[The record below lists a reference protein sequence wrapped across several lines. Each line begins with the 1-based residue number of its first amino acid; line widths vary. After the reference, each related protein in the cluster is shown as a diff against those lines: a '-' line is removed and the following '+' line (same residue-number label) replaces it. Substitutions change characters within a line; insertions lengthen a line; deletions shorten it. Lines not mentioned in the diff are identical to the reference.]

1 MALFNGVVHVDTDC
15 GVDDALA
22 LAVLGQVANVASV
35 STTWG
40 NCSALQAAANAR
52 CILQRT
58 RAANTAVAPAD
69 DDPPT
74 SWVPSDVHGPDGM
87 GGVFNLSPAERSP
100 KSDTAVSA
108 IIRFAQQAGK
118 DGRLLAI
125 APLTNVAAAYRAA
138 PEALHSLDRIVV
150 MAGQGLTPRSV
161 WLDETGDTNTRHDPS
176 ATAEIAASALP
187 ITWVGI
193 DVTRN
198 VLVSADA
205 FGESEFGRTMREL
218 SAAYGASRAA
228 SYGYAADGPG
238 WRVPAHDTV
247 AATVLLDGDG
257 TTTAEA
263 LAVVDRSSGTPVLR
277 GRVPSRPS
285 VTTHRF
291 ATAAPND
298 LAVRALLRRAF
309 AQ

>member
-1 MALFNGVVHVDTDC
+1 MTSFSGVVHIDTDC

-52 CILQRT
+52 YILRRT
-58 RAANTAVAPAD
+58 KAAQAGVTPAY
-69 DDPPT
+69 DDPPA
-74 SWVPSDVHGPDGM
+74 SWAPSDVHGPDGM
-87 GGVFNLSPAERSP
+87 GGVINLSPVERLQNSE
-100 KSDTAVSA
+100 TAVSA
-108 IIRFAQQAGK
+108 IVNFAERAGK

-138 PEALHSLDRIVV
+138 PEALHALDRIVV

-161 WLDETGDTNTRHDPS
+161 WLDETGDTNTRQDPS

-193 DVTRN
+193 DVTRH
-198 VLVSADA
+198 VLLGADA
-205 FGESEFGRTMREL
+205 FGESEFGKTMRVL
-218 SAAYGASRAA
+218 SEGYGASRAA

-238 WRVPAHDTV
+238 WRVPAHDMV
-247 AATVLLDGDG
+247 AATVLLGEG
-257 TTTAEA
+257 GATTSEA
-263 LAVVDRSSGTPVLR
+263 LAAVDRSSGTPVLR
-277 GRVPSRPS
+277 GRTPSRMS

-291 ATAAPND
+291 VTAPPD
-298 LAVRALLRRAF
+298 HLAVHALLRRAF
-309 AQ
+309 SQ